1 MPHTTSHGVEIYY
14 ETHGEGE
21 PLLLVM
27 GINAQIIHWPPEF
40 IASLVEAGFQVI
52 AFDNRDMGLS
62 QRFEGQRAPKTS
74 RLFRDRLLGIVS
86 KTPYRLKD
94 MAADGFGVL
103 DELGISSAHVVGA
116 SMGGM
121 IAQQMALQSPERVKS
136 LTSMMSHTGER
147 RHFVAKKKAVDALL
161 GMNPTSAEEAGVRM
175 VGLIRAIGSPAHLR
189 PDADLRWLGESSYE
203 RCFNPAGFRRQ
214 LAAVVASGSRTK
226 ALRKLDIPTL
236 VIHGKLDPLIL
247 CAGGQ
252 HTAATIPGARLVLV
266 DEMAHDLPVAFHA
279 LYVREIARVAGL
291 SDDSVHKKNRP

>member
-40 IASLVEAGFQVI
+40 ISGLVEAGFQVI

-74 RLFRDRLLGIVS
+74 RLFRDRLLGIRS
-86 KTPYRLKD
+86 KTPYRLED

-103 DELGISSAHVVGA
+103 DELGISSAHLVGA

-121 IAQQMALQSPERVKS
+121 IAQQMAIQSPKRVKS
-136 LTSMMSHTGER
+136 LTSMMSHTGDR

-161 GMNPTSAEEAGVRM
+161 GMSPTSAEEAGVRM
-175 VGLIRAIGSPAHLR
+175 VALIRAIGSPAHLR
-189 PDADLRWLGESSYE
+189 PEADLRWLGESSYE

-291 SDDSVHKKNRP
+291 SDDSGHKKNRP